1 MTFSGKILLIALK
14 AQYLGRKGGG
24 GSGAGK
30 EVISFLVFDKSGM
43 NLVF

>member
-1 MTFSGKILLIALK
+1 MTFAGKILLIAFK

-24 GSGAGK
+24 GR